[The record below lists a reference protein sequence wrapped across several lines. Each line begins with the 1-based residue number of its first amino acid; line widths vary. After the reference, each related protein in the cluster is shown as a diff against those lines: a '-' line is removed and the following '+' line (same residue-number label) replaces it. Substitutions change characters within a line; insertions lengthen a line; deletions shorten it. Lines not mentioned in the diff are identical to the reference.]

1 MPVPGPW
8 TICYTPPGGEQ
19 SCFEI
24 PEVAKWPD
32 DIDQPDPVILDQIG
46 RLQKLASEVTE
57 TKLKMQLTMALDQ
70 AVERVSTQL
79 PAGFEFHR
87 AAVHIGAGGLPAEWV
102 TPRPLDDVT
111 GWPEGLGWGDLWSA
125 GYSVVIMY
133 TSTGDPAQNEV
144 IVAQDPP
151 AGTVAEPLGT
161 VVTLT
166 VAQFSL
172 RTPPVGVPTNE
183 EGPG

>member
-1 MPVPGPW
+1 MPAPGPW

-57 TKLKMQLTMALDQ
+57 PKLKMQLTLTLDQ
-70 AVERVSTQL
+70 AVDRVSAQL

-87 AAVHIGAGGLPAEWV
+87 ASVGFGGLPTEWV

-111 GWPEGLGWGDLWSA
+111 GWPQALGWADLQNT
-125 GYSVVIMY
+125 GYTVRIST
-133 TSTGDPAQNEV
+133 TSTGDPAQNE
-144 IVAQDPP
+144 IIMAQDPP

-166 VAQFSL
+166 VAHFPSFP
-172 RTPPVGVPTNE
+172 TPPVWWVPTNE
-183 EGPG
+183 GGPG

>member
-1 MPVPGPW
+1 MPAPGPW

-32 DIDQPDPVILDQIG
+32 DIDHPDPVILDQIG
-46 RLQKLASEVTE
+46 RLQTLASEVTE

-70 AVERVSTQL
+70 AVDRVSTQL

-87 AAVHIGAGGLPAEWV
+87 AAVGVGVLPAEWV

-125 GYSVVIMY
+125 GYSVVIRW
-133 TSTGDPAQNEV
+133 TSTGDPAQDEV

-166 VAQFSL
+166 VAQFPSFP
-172 RTPPVGVPTNE
+172 TISVGVPTNE

>member
-1 MPVPGPW
+1 MPAPGPW

-32 DIDQPDPVILDQIG
+32 DIDHPDPVILDQIG
-46 RLQKLASEVTE
+46 RLQTLASDVQEPT
-57 TKLKMQLTMALDQ
+57 LKMQLTLALDQ
-70 AVERVSTQL
+70 AVNRVSAQL

-87 AAVHIGAGGLPAEWV
+87 ASVGFGVLPAEWV

-111 GWPEGLGWGDLWSA
+111 GWPQALGWADLQNI
-125 GYSVVIMY
+125 GYTVRIST
-133 TSTGDPAQNEV
+133 TSTGDPAKNEV

-151 AGTVAEPLGT
+151 AGTVTEPLGT

-172 RTPPVGVPTNE
+172 PTPPVKFPTNE
-183 EGPG
+183 GGPG